1 MLDVKQAVQ
10 IAREKSAGILG
21 VDGSLEEIQRETYQ
35 GRDVWSI
42 TLGVLRNLEQLSPMS
57 RLSAN
62 PVQYKVFLIDAETG
76 EMLAMKLHA
85 LAPR

>member
-1 MLDVKQAVQ
+1 MLDAKQAVQ
-10 IAREKSAGILG
+10 IARKKSAEILG

-42 TLGVLRNLEQLSPMS
+42 TLGVPRNLEQLSPMS

-62 PVQYKVFLIDAETG
+62 PVQHKIFLIDAETG

>member
-10 IAREKSAGILG
+10 IAKERAAEILG
-21 VDGSLEEIQRETYQ
+21 VIGSLEEIQREEYN

-42 TLGVLRNLEQLSPMS
+42 TLGVPRNLDQLPPIS

-62 PVQYKVFLIDAETG
+62 SIQYKVFLI
-76 EMLAMKLHA
+76 
-85 LAPR
+85 